1 MAEVDPKWSKLFDRD
16 YFVPSELNEVEQYMA
31 STMAQRIMLLDGG
44 MGTTI
49 QKLKFSEEDF
59 RGDQFK
65 EHKQPLKG
73 NNDLLCLTQP
83 DAIRKIH
90 ADYLRAG
97 SDVIETNT
105 FNATSISQGDYGTVS
120 SVRDINIA
128 ATRLAKEAVDI
139 VMKED
144 GMQFDVLYL
153 MRF

>member
-1 MAEVDPKWSKLFDRD
+1 MP
-16 YFVPSELNEVEQYMA
+16 ELTVF
-31 STMAQRIMLLDGG
+31 ID
-44 MGTTI
+44 
-49 QKLKFSEEDF
+49 
-59 RGDQFK
+59 DQ
-65 EHKQPLKG
+65 HKQPLKG